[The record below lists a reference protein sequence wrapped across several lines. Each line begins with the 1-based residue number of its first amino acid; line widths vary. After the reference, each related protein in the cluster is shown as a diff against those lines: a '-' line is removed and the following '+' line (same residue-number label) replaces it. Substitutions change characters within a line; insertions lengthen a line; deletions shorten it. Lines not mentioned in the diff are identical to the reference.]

1 VRASPP
7 QRPSP
12 GAERDAE
19 RPQTAVG
26 LRPGKGAEGNRRF
39 PAFFVCFVFFFRRNA
54 LFATP
59 QYNVTQKTRF
69 VVREDL
75 P

>member
-1 VRASPP
+1 MRASLP

-39 PAFFVCFVFFFRRNA
+39 PAFFSFASSSFSVATLCSQLRNI
-54 LFATP
+54 T
-59 QYNVTQKTRF
+59 
-69 VVREDL
+69 
-75 P
+75 